1 MKLKHNTTSGRGDL
15 LVAALFGL
23 LLALGCLLWFASP
36 AHAQALPDLPPPSAL
51 APAPADLAIA
61 AAPAVSTPALPFTVP
76 GWVVTALSIFGT
88 VSMAYQ
94 ALIAFAH
101 KRAAETADPADDA
114 WIASLETKAWFRVLD
129 RIFYWGGYLGA
140 KLGGKKL

>member
-1 MKLKHNTTSGRGDL
+1 MQNHIHTQRRALARADL
-15 LVAALFGL
+15 LAAAILAFILTVGFILLF
-23 LLALGCLLWFASP
+23 SVP
-36 AHAQALPDLPPPSAL
+36 AYGQTV
-51 APAPADLAIA
+51 PAPADLAL
-61 AAPAVSTPALPFTVP
+61 AAPAAPVAETVLPFTVP

-101 KRAAETADPADDA
+101 KRAAETADLADDQ
-114 WIASLETKAWFRVLD
+114 WLASLDKKAWFRVLD